1 LLHLASISFSVY
13 FIDTF
18 RGTPVIPISV
28 YFHS

>member
-13 FIDTF
+13 LINTF
-18 RGTPVIPISV
+18 SGTPVIPIFV